1 MHDLVPI
8 IVQART
14 GSTRC
19 PAKVMRPVAG
29 RRLIDYTLDAL
40 ERCRVARP
48 LIVAT
53 SEDALDDA
61 LAAHCTARNVP
72 VIRGPLDDVAGRFRT
87 VLERFPVRA
96 FVRVSGDSPLIDR
109 RLVDDAVTRFR
120 NGDADIVTNVF
131 PRTFPKGQSVEV
143 VSSKVFLSAEAEMT
157 DASDREHVTTWFYR
171 SPDRYRIVNF
181 TSRFDSGETS
191 MVVDTEE
198 DFERFRAVARDLNAP
213 TWRYRWDEL
222 AELPRIAGRVAS

>member
-1 MHDLVPI
+1 MTHDLIPV

-40 ERCRVARP
+40 ERCQAARP

-53 SEDALDDA
+53 SDEALDDA
-61 LAAHCTARNVP
+61 LAAHCAARGVP
-72 VIRGPLDDVAGRFRT
+72 VVRGPHLDVAARYRL
-87 VLERFPVRA
+87 VLERFPVKA

-109 RLVDDAVTRFR
+109 RLVDRAVERFR
-120 NGDADIVTNVF
+120 ESVPDLVTNVF
-131 PRTFPKGQSVEV
+131 PRSFPKGQSVEV
-143 VSSKVFLSAEAEMT
+143 VHAAAFLAAEAQMT
-157 DASDREHVTTWFYR
+157 DPADREHVTPWFYAR
-171 SPDRYRIVNF
+171 PELYRIVNL
-181 TSRFDSGETS
+181 TAEADADGTS

-198 DFERFRAVARDLNAP
+198 DFDRFRAVVRDLEAP
-213 TWRYRWDEL
+213 AWRYRWTDL
-222 AELPRIAGRVAS
+222 TAQATAKR